1 MTAIFDGVW
10 TSDDVASQRGLWR
23 SNLPSLVG
31 AVIDDVPEDHGEQL
45 HVFER
50 VVISPCA
57 GVFEPAGAAVMT
69 VGAGAR
75 IEVGTVVGQV
85 STVLNDRRRTSPRR
99 EVRSPF
105 AGLLMAMLALPGERV
120 RPGQPVA
127 WLRLE

>member
-85 STVLNDRRRTSPRR
+85 SRR